1 MKVMFLDES
10 GDHSLSFID
19 PQYPVFVLGGVIMD
33 KDYAEGPLVDSLTRF
48 KSELFDNPD
57 IILHTSDISRNR
69 NGFEPLKEPSFRRLF
84 YERLN
89 DLMATLPYSV
99 IACAVKKTEH
109 LARYE
114 LAALDPYLLSL
125 GILVER
131 FCFEIGNVNDGGA
144 IVAESRNSVLDSSL
158 VAGWRNLQ
166 QNGTY
171 YLEAET
177 IDNRISELELR
188 NKSENIA
195 GLQLAD
201 LVVSPIG
208 RHVIGKS
215 DKLDWEIVRQK
226 FRRSYAGR
234 IDGYGLIVLPK
245 DAGPAPATQ

>member
-1 MKVMFLDES
+1 MFLDES

-33 KDYAEGPLVDSLTRF
+33 KDYADGPLTDRLNRF
-48 KSELFDNPD
+48 KSELFGTTE
-57 IILHTSDISRNR
+57 IVLHTADIARNR
-69 NGFEPLKEPSFRRLF
+69 NGFENLKEAAFREMF

-89 DLMATLPYSV
+89 ELMESLPYSV
-99 IACAVKKTEH
+99 VACAVRKTEH

-131 FCFEIGNVNDGGA
+131 FCFEIGNIHDGGS
-144 IVAESRNSVLDSSL
+144 IVAESRNRVLDSSL
-158 VAGWRNLQ
+158 TAGWRNLKED
-166 QNGTY
+166 GTY

-177 IDNRISELELR
+177 IENRISALELR
-188 NKSENIA
+188 SKSENIA

-208 RHVIGKS
+208 RHIIGKP
-215 DKLDWEIVRQK
+215 DKLDWEIIQRK
-226 FRRSYAGR
+226 FRRNYAGR